1 MLFSPR
7 SVSKILPVVVLG
19 FLSCL
24 PPAVLSAAERRQSG
38 EDTAR
43 HAPQGASAGSAGSR
57 GSGARLVTPSARAP
71 RPTLMEA
78 VDPAVRQYWSNKCVQ
93 QRARGW
99 GHTGDCN
106 HPAYSGSGY
115 GRAPVVVP
123 YPVPVQPE
131 PRRRRGHL
139 GIQPPRPGGRGHLR

>member
-1 MLFSPR
+1 M
-7 SVSKILPVVVLG
+7 VLG
-19 FLSCL
+19 LLSCL

-43 HAPQGASAGSAGSR
+43 HAAQGVEHAGKR
-57 GSGARLVTPSARAP
+57 RYGSGERLVTPSARAP
-71 RPTLMEA
+71 GPTVMEA
-78 VDPAVRQYWSNKCVQ
+78 IDPAVRQYWSNKCLQ

-115 GRAPVVVP
+115 GAAQVVVP

>member
-1 MLFSPR
+1 MLLSRR

-19 FLSCL
+19 LLSCL

-43 HAPQGASAGSAGSR
+43 HATQGAQPGSGPPQGSSE
-57 GSGARLVTPSARAP
+57 RLVTPSARAP
-71 RPTLMEA
+71 GPTLMEA

-99 GHTGDCN
+99 GHTDDCN

-123 YPVPVQPE
+123 YAVPVRPE